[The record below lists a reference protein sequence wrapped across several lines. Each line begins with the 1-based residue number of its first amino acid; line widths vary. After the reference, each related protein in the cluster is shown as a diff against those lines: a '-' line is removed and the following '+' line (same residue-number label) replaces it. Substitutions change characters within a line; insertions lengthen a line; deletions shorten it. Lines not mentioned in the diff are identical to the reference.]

1 MSRIVDNLIAYR
13 VLSMLVQNFE
23 DSKAFKLGIIDKT
36 GKNLKKANTLKTSE
50 EKDAYNYLNRLV
62 FNMKKIINKLPG
74 GESKTKSLVAAL
86 WLVKETYESGSR
98 STAMMQEKFDKLMT
112 MLDNRV
118 SLVEEELLVNKFLSE
133 EGDAGAMNVTG
144 AAVSTDEPKIDKKNI
159 KKFQLM
165 AKRKPV
171 TEDLEESWK
180 DTMKWIPHPE
190 YGYALSKYTSNHKS
204 AYVFNDAYNAEQKQK
219 HFGGKIVR
227 NVAGKRILVK
237 KTL

>member
-1 MSRIVDNLIAYR
+1 MSRIVDNLIAYK
-13 VLSMLVQNFE
+13 VLKMLVTNFTDTE
-23 DSKAFKLGIIDKT
+23 AFKLGIIDAK
-36 GKNLKKANTLKTSE
+36 GKNLRKANTLKTSE
-50 EKDAYNYLNRLV
+50 EKDAYTFLNRLV

-74 GESKTKSLVAAL
+74 GENKTKSLVAAL

-98 STAMMQEKFDKLMT
+98 STAMMQEKFDKLIT

-118 SLVEEELLVNKFLSE
+118 SLVEEELLVKKFLSE

-171 TEDLEESWK
+171 
-180 DTMKWIPHPE
+180 
-190 YGYALSKYTSNHKS
+190 NVS
-204 AYVFNDAYNAEQKQK
+204 A
-219 HFGGKIVR
+219 
-227 NVAGKRILVK
+227 
-237 KTL
+237 

>member
-1 MSRIVDNLIAYR
+1 MSRIIDNLIAYK
-13 VLSMLVQNFE
+13 VLKMLVTNFTDTE
-23 DSKAFKLGIIDKT
+23 AFKLGIIDAK
-36 GKNLKKANTLKTSE
+36 GKNLRKANTLSTTQ
-50 EKDAYNYLNRLV
+50 EKDAYTFLNRFV

-74 GESKTKSLVAAL
+74 GENKTKSLVAAL

-98 STAMMQEKFDKLMT
+98 STAMMQEKFDKLIT

-118 SLVEEELLVNKFLSE
+118 SLVEEELLVKKFLSE

-171 TEDLEESWK
+171 
-180 DTMKWIPHPE
+180 
-190 YGYALSKYTSNHKS
+190 NVS
-204 AYVFNDAYNAEQKQK
+204 A
-219 HFGGKIVR
+219 
-227 NVAGKRILVK
+227 
-237 KTL
+237 

>member
-1 MSRIVDNLIAYR
+1 MSRIIDNLIAYK
-13 VLSMLVQNFE
+13 VLNMLVTNFTDTE
-23 DSKAFKLGIIDKT
+23 AFKLGIIDAK
-36 GKNLKKANTLKTSE
+36 GKNLRKANTLTTAE
-50 EKDAYNYLNRLV
+50 EKDAYTFLNRLV

-74 GESKTKSLVAAL
+74 GESKIKSLTAAL

-112 MLDNRV
+112 MMDNRV
-118 SLVEEELLVNKFLSE
+118 SLVEEELLVKKFLSE

-171 TEDLEESWK
+171 
-180 DTMKWIPHPE
+180 
-190 YGYALSKYTSNHKS
+190 NVS
-204 AYVFNDAYNAEQKQK
+204 A
-219 HFGGKIVR
+219 
-227 NVAGKRILVK
+227 
-237 KTL
+237 